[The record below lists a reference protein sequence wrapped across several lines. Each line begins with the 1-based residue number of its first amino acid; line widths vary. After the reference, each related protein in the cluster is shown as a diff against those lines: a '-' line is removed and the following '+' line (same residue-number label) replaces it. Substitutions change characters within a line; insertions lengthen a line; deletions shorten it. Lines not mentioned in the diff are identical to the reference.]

1 MAPQL
6 ELPLFPLGV
15 VLFKNGLLPLHIFE
29 PRYVNMIENVIEMET
44 GFGVVLLRDGSDV
57 YQEGESSP
65 PPIYCAGTIAS
76 IRQYKRLP
84 DGRFYVL
91 VEGGAKFHVESSW
104 ELDNHLRM
112 ALVRI
117 EKDEAKFEM
126 RESDADLVDVARKAV
141 DAAGVKSDQVLLDY
155 SDATSVSMRL
165 SEYLP
170 LDLHFR
176 QQLFELNNAH
186 RRLDLIRKWLNKF
199 SKETL

>member
-65 PPIYCAGTIAS
+65 PPIYCVGTIAS
-76 IRQYKRLP
+76 IRQYKRLS
-84 DGRFYVL
+84 DGRYYVL

-104 ELDNHLRM
+104 ELENHLRV
-112 ALVRI
+112 AQVRI
-117 EKDEAKFEM
+117 EKEESNFAM
-126 RESDADLVDVARKAV
+126 RESDADLVDVLRKAL
-141 DAAGVKSDQVLLDY
+141 DTTGLKADQVLLDF

-165 SEYLP
+165 AEYLA
-170 LDLHFR
+170 LDLHLR

-186 RRLDLIRKWLNKF
+186 RRLDLIRKWLHK
-199 SKETL
+199 STSETL